1 MPFHMSVGVPCAAG
15 EPNSFPPAGRLVE
28 VEELVLPSN
37 PDGSVNSNFR
47 SPGKML
53 RVTRPIGGNTCG
65 MVAWIMHLKTPEC
78 PQARTPGAET
88 QSLRACTWECST
100 SSTFTFL
107 QCQCHGRGPIQS
119 CDVFHR
125 LLL

>member
-1 MPFHMSVGVPCAAG
+1 MLFHMSIHFLCAAG

-47 SPGKML
+47 NPGKML
-53 RVTRPIGGNTCG
+53 RVTRPIGSNTCG

-78 PQARTPGAET
+78 PQVRTCDAET
-88 QSLRACTWECST
+88 
-100 SSTFTFL
+100 
-107 QCQCHGRGPIQS
+107 
-119 CDVFHR
+119 
-125 LLL
+125 